1 MSAGL
6 KSLFKRKLNY
16 KLIITTRLIDWGY
29 KKLDLQ
35 TKKLAVLIDADNS
48 SVSSIGLILEEIAKY
63 GIASVK
69 RVYGDWSSES
79 LNKWR
84 DILLPHAITP
94 VQQFAYTTGKDA
106 TDMGL
111 IIDAMDLLYSGALDG
126 FCIISSDSD
135 FTPLASRIRES
146 GLVVYGVG
154 RKQTPEAFRK
164 ACDKFIYVENLVE
177 DEKPILENKTVLDQ
191 KEIIKEPAKKII
203 EKDVTQTV
211 DRATL
216 NLIYKAV
223 KDNSDESGWA
233 NLSVVGQYISMVR
246 PDFDARNYGR
256 AKLSGLIKM
265 LNLFDTK
272 IEGSQMFLKKTKNNL
287 VKTQ

>member
-1 MSAGL
+1 M
-6 KSLFKRKLNY
+6 
-16 KLIITTRLIDWGY
+16 
-29 KKLDLQ
+29 
-35 TKKLAVLIDADNS
+35 
-48 SVSSIGLILEEIAKY
+48 
-63 GIASVK
+63 
-69 RVYGDWSSES
+69 
-79 LNKWR
+79 
-84 DILLPHAITP
+84 
-94 VQQFAYTTGKDA
+94 
-106 TDMGL
+106 
-111 IIDAMDLLYSGALDG
+111 
-126 FCIISSDSD
+126 
-135 FTPLASRIRES
+135 
-146 GLVVYGVG
+146 
-154 RKQTPEAFRK
+154 
-164 ACDKFIYVENLVE
+164 ENLVE
-177 DEKPILENKTVLDQ
+177 DEKPILENKTVVDQ

>member
-1 MSAGL
+1 M
-6 KSLFKRKLNY
+6 
-16 KLIITTRLIDWGY
+16 
-29 KKLDLQ
+29 DLQ

-164 ACDKFIYVENLVE
+164 ACDKFIYVENLIE
-177 DEKPILENKTVLDQ
+177 DEKPIIENKTVLDQ
-191 KEIIKEPAKKII
+191 KESVKEPAKKNV